1 MVPFLSNCYML
12 SMMRSSGMDTQVLY
26 FFTCMQAVQT
36 VITHILI
43 FVSWKK
49 GPQCWL
55 NVAPGLYYVLLNV
68 SYLVVPVIIAIYTD
82 MKKQDIKDDSL
93 YLQLFASL
101 IIQIFHLLNYY
112 ISIHKLV
119 LPEAKLY
126 IKKRERKRILVEQ
139 GLI

>member
-1 MVPFLSNCYML
+1 ML
-12 SMMRSSGMDTQVLY
+12 FMMRSSGMDTQVLF
-26 FFTCMQAVQT
+26 FFTCMQAVQM

-55 NVAPGLYYVLLNV
+55 SIAPSLYYVLLNV

-82 MKKQDIKDDSL
+82 MKKTEVKDDSL
-93 YLQLFASL
+93 FLQLFVSL
-101 IIQIFHLLNYY
+101 IIQLFHLLNYY
-112 ISIHKLV
+112 ISIHKIV

-126 IKKRERKRILVEQ
+126 IKKRERRRVLVEQ